1 VLSGSEFIT
10 SITVIVHIY
19 LVLSLAAIASGA
31 VDAFRDINRRVEV
44 ERNIPITSI
53 IQAVNI
59 GIYILAATIVFAIII
74 NIDVWTLITFLGA
87 IAAIIGIIFRGL
99 ILGFVASLQLSWNDM
114 LAIGDWIEM
123 PEYNADGLVEE
134 INLTTVKVRNWDKTI
149 ITIPTYSMIS
159 HSVRNWRGMKE
170 SGEREIKRAVY
181 IDMRSIRRSSPDMI
195 ERFSQYPYL

>member
-74 NIDVWTLITFLGA
+74 NIDVGTLITFLGA

>member
-1 VLSGSEFIT
+1 MLSGSEFIT

-74 NIDVWTLITFLGA
+74 NIDVGTLITFLGA